1 MTRKDP
7 LRVDNAH
14 ISIIGQITDDELRK
28 YLNLTERAN
37 GFANRFMFV
46 MVRRSKSLPF
56 GGEPID
62 YGEIASKLSV
72 AQRKAT
78 KIDGVRWGSAKEIW
92 PEHYERLNRER
103 FGMLGA
109 LTTRGAPHVLRL
121 GTLYALLDGSNVI
134 EKSHLLAA
142 LEVWR
147 YCDDSAKYIFGMAV
161 GDDTA
166 DTILRELQHSDH
178 GLTRTEIFTQVF
190 SKNRSSSDIGRA
202 LSLLERERLAVCQEI
217 GTGGRPKEIWRL
229 NT

>member
-92 PEHYERLNRER
+92 PEHYERLN
-103 FGMLGA
+103 
-109 LTTRGAPHVLRL
+109 
-121 GTLYALLDGSNVI
+121 
-134 EKSHLLAA
+134 
-142 LEVWR
+142 
-147 YCDDSAKYIFGMAV
+147 
-161 GDDTA
+161 
-166 DTILRELQHSDH
+166 
-178 GLTRTEIFTQVF
+178 
-190 SKNRSSSDIGRA
+190 
-202 LSLLERERLAVCQEI
+202 
-217 GTGGRPKEIWRL
+217 
-229 NT
+229 